1 MSKQSNFNPDENLVV
16 FGNLLVHG
24 TVTGKGN
31 VVFNA
36 DTQTVNDADGYV
48 INSDS
53 DVAEAYLQ
61 INSNAGSNVQLLY
74 SGNATANTLIVSKD
88 TEISQDLNVAQS
100 LNVVGNTTIG
110 TTVITPNAY
119 GSETGRIFGTR
130 FTGIANTA
138 DKWQTGRTLTTTL
151 TGDVAGS
158 GSILIDGSGDVT
170 LTVAT
175 TTVQANAVALGT
187 DTTGAYVQSAQGL
200 GNSNIIVASQGT
212 DDGSDIT
219 IDLVDTTVTAG
230 PYGSATTVPTYT
242 VDAKGR
248 LTAAANA
255 LIDIPASQIN
265 NFNTAI
271 TAFIS
276 GGTGITEANGV
287 IDLDDTAV
295 TAASY
300 GSATAVP
307 SFTVDA
313 QGRLTAAADVTIA
326 VPSSAVTDFNT
337 AVSAYVQN
345 GTYVTEAN
353 GVIDVTADVVTTDR
367 NDTLTADYVYTG
379 TTDFTGATFS
389 AGAAATGITASANDN
404 STKLATTEYVQ
415 TELTDL
421 IGGAPSQL
429 DTLREITDSLN
440 NNTTV
445 ANTLVASV
453 AAAESNIVTANT
465 FLQNNR
471 VPKSFNFETD
481 SSLVFGVKLAN
492 GVIVES
498 TNATTLGNTNVSS
511 DANIISQQH
520 DALGP
525 IYLQTQKFGSAF
537 AVISQGNLT
546 LSGDA
551 TSGVADNQFRHGNI
565 VFTGETSF
573 KPGRTVSATSPA
585 SENGQGIV
593 RMFGSMQH
601 IKDANATSQTFASNV
616 TTVFYKTELGSLT
629 AANTSVSGT
638 LITGSNL
645 LVLTG
650 NADST
655 DTYLGSETVGTLN
668 AVASYNA
675 VEVGVPRA
683 HFQNLGKSTTFIGD
697 FGNVATYTSVY
708 DLGTSAQ
715 YTTGSRPLERLTVD
729 GALSLGA
736 RHTPANLLVNG
747 TIFYDSSTNKL
758 KGIQG
763 NAVVDLIDATVTTLD
778 LGDGSGDHSLAS
790 LSGNTYYLRQLT
802 TSTGIDSS
810 VNAANVISI
819 SANSDNIRDIARGN
833 LSATAG
839 TQGYTSGTGQF
850 SIPGTTDHITE
861 GTNLFYTNERV
872 DDRVAALIV
881 GGANITATY
890 DDAAGTL
897 TLDGDLT
904 GDITGV
910 TAGAGL
916 TGGGTAGA
924 LTLDVVG
931 GTGIT
936 ANANDIAI
944 TNTTVT
950 AGTYGSNASTVSNF
964 TVNAQ
969 GQLTGAGNQ
978 AIAITSDQ
986 VSDFSEAVDD
996 RVNVLVSGGANIT
1009 VTYDDAAGTFVID
1022 NDLTGDV
1029 TGVVAGD
1036 GLSGGGSSGDLT
1048 VDVDSTVV
1056 RTTGAQS
1063 IGGAKTFT
1071 SDMVISSTDT
1081 SDAAGPQLQLYR
1093 NSASPADA
1101 DYLGQIAFQGEN
1113 DAGQSTLFGK
1123 ITGKIL
1129 DASDGSEDGGFEFAA
1144 QKAGTQ
1150 TILARLRSNKLE
1162 LINGT
1167 NLEVAGLTYPTADGS
1182 ANQVMTTDGSGTL
1195 SFVDVNT
1202 IGGTVTGVIAGTGMT
1217 GGGVS
1222 GSVTLNVVGGTG
1234 IDANAN
1240 DIAIDSTVATLTGSQ
1255 TLTNNTLTS
1264 PVLNTGVSGTA
1275 ILDEDNMASDSAT
1288 QLATQQSIKAYVDA
1302 QILTKDNTDE
1312 IAEGSTNLYY
1322 TDARVQAVSIN
1333 NLAED
1338 TTPQLGG
1345 NLDIN
1350 GHNILYADNEKAI
1363 FGDGPDLE
1371 IFHDGTDSYITD
1383 VGDGSIKI
1391 RSGTTYITN
1400 AAGSKVSIQTNS
1412 GAGQLIYFNNALRL
1426 ETVDGGAKVTGNLEV
1441 TGNFVTATTDNLSE
1455 GSTNLY
1461 YTDARADARITKAAI
1476 DALNVDADTL
1486 DSLDSTA
1493 FLRADANDSH
1503 TGDITPGSDNA
1514 VDLGTSSLRYAE
1526 IHAVSFKGTATSAQ
1540 YADLAEK
1547 YVSDKEYEV
1556 GTVCVF
1562 GGSEE
1567 VTQSTKQN
1575 CPSIAGV
1582 VSTDPAF
1589 LMNEGLEGGIVLA
1602 LRGRVPVKV
1611 TGPVRKGDVL
1621 ICSNTPGHA
1630 EAAPFKGYHVTGP
1643 SMIGVAISEHLSSG
1657 TGVVEAQ
1664 IK

>member
-88 TEISQDLNVAQS
+88 TEISQDLNVAQT

-212 DDGSDIT
+212 EDGSDIT
-219 IDLVDTTVTAG
+219 IDLVDTTVTAN
-230 PYGSATTVPTYT
+230 PYGSATTVPTFT
-242 VDAKGR
+242 VDEKGR

-255 LIDIPASQIN
+255 LIDIPSSQVN
-265 NFNTAI
+265 DFNTAI
-271 TAFIS
+271 SAYIQD
-276 GGTGITEANGV
+276 GTGLNESNGV
-287 IDLDDTAV
+287 IKINDTAV
-295 TAASY
+295 TAGAY
-300 GSATAVP
+300 GSATAIPTYNVN
-307 SFTVDA
+307 A
-313 QGRLTAAADVTIA
+313 QGQLIDAADVNIA
-326 VPSSAVTDFNT
+326 VPSSQITDFNSSI
-337 AVSAYVQN
+337 SAYVQN

-353 GVIDVTADVVTTDR
+353 GVIDVTGDVVTTDR

-389 AGAAATGITASANDN
+389 AGAAATGVTASANDN

-481 SSLVFGVKLAN
+481 SSLTFGIKLAN

-498 TNATTLGNTNVSS
+498 TNTTTLGGNASS

-520 DALGP
+520 DSLGP
-525 IYLQTQKFGSAF
+525 IYLQTLKSGSPY
-537 AVISQGNLT
+537 AVLSQGNLT
-546 LSGDA
+546 ISGDS
-551 TSGVADNQFRHGNI
+551 TSGVADAQRRHGNI
-565 VFTGETSF
+565 IFTGDTSF
-573 KPGRTVSATSPA
+573 MPGRTVNASSPA
-585 SENGQGIV
+585 SENGQGTV

-601 IKDANATSQTFASNV
+601 INDANATAQSFLSNV
-616 TTVFYKTELGSLT
+616 TTAFFDNSGNISTTTEPFLLFQGANISINKPANVALDTYVVSDTSGTGTIGARAT
-629 AANTSVSGT
+629 ALSNTTLANTT
-638 LITGSNL
+638 I
-645 LVLTG
+645 
-650 NADST
+650 
-655 DTYLGSETVGTLN
+655 
-668 AVASYNA
+668 
-675 VEVGVPRA
+675 GVPRRN
-683 HFQNLGKSTTFIGD
+683 FVNLGNSTVFIGD
-697 FGNVATYTSVY
+697 FGNVAQYSNVVY
-708 DLGTSAQ
+708 KPGGSLDGEYS
-715 YTTGSRPLERLTVD
+715 TGGRPLERMTVD
-729 GALSLGA
+729 GGITLGQS
-736 RHTPANLLVNG
+736 HSNSELLVNG
-747 TIFYDSSTNKL
+747 TIFYNEATGKL

-763 NAVVDLIDATVTTLD
+763 NSIVDLVDATVTTID
-778 LGDGSGDHSLAS
+778 LGDGSGDFPLAS
-790 LSGNTYYLRQLT
+790 FDGTTNFLRQV
-802 TSTGIDSS
+802 SAGTGIDLSAS
-810 VNAANVISI
+810 AANVITI
-819 SANSDNIRDIARGN
+819 TANSDNIRDIARGN
-833 LSATAG
+833 LSTTAG
-839 TQGYTSGTGQF
+839 SQGYTSGTGQF

-861 GTNLFYTNERV
+861 GTNLFFTNERV

-897 TLDGDLT
+897 TIDADQV

-924 LTLDVVG
+924 LTIDVVG

-969 GQLTGAGNQ
+969 GQLTGAANQ

-986 VSDFSEAVDD
+986 VTDFDEAVDD

-1029 TGVVAGD
+1029 TGVVAGA
-1036 GLSGGGSSGDLT
+1036 GMTGGGSSGD
-1048 VDVDSTVV
+1048 V
-1056 RTTGAQS
+1056 
-1063 IGGAKTFT
+1063 
-1071 SDMVISSTDT
+1071 
-1081 SDAAGPQLQLYR
+1081 
-1093 NSASPADA
+1093 
-1101 DYLGQIAFQGEN
+1101 
-1113 DAGQSTLFGK
+1113 TL
-1123 ITGKIL
+1123 
-1129 DASDGSEDGGFEFAA
+1129 
-1144 QKAGTQ
+1144 
-1150 TILARLRSNKLE
+1150 N
-1162 LINGT
+1162 
-1167 NLEVAGLTYPTADGS
+1167 
-1182 ANQVMTTDGSGTL
+1182 
-1195 SFVDVNT
+1195 
-1202 IGGTVTGVIAGTGMT
+1202 VIAGTGMT
-1217 GGGVS
+1217 V
-1222 GSVTLNVVGGTG
+1222 
-1234 IDANAN
+1234 NAN
-1240 DIAIDSTVATLTGSQ
+1240 DIAIDFK
-1255 TLTNNTLTS
+1255 
-1264 PVLNTGVSGTA
+1264 
-1275 ILDEDNMASDSAT
+1275 DEDNMSSDSAT
-1288 QLATQQSIKAYVDA
+1288 HAATQQSIKAYVDA
-1302 QILTKDNTDE
+1302 EVLNVIGGNLSLASKTTSDLAEGTNLYYTDERAADKIGSIMSGSGNINVVYDDAADTITVSEALTTTDITEGDNLYYTNARADARVQAAIKDEDNMASDSATHVPSQQSVKAYVDSQVATKDALSELSGTTDDVT
-1312 IAEGSTNLYY
+1312 EGSTNLYF
-1322 TDARVQAVSIN
+1322 TNARAQAVSIN
-1333 NLAED
+1333 NVSED
-1338 TTPQLGG
+1338 TSPQLGG
-1345 NLDIN
+1345 NLETNGSDILF
-1350 GHNILYADNEKAI
+1350 GDNDKAI
-1363 FGDGPDLE
+1363 FGAGSDLQ
-1371 IFHDGTDSYITD
+1371 IYHDSNDSFISDQGT
-1383 VGDGSIKI
+1383 GSIKI
-1391 RSGTTYITN
+1391 LSGTTFIQN
-1400 AAGSKVSIQTNS
+1400 AGGTKTSIQTNS
-1412 GAGQLIYFNNALRL
+1412 GAGQLLYFNNALRL
-1426 ETVDGGAKVTGNLEV
+1426 ETIDGGAKVTGNLEV
-1441 TGNFVTATTDNLSE
+1441 TGNFVTVDTDNLSE

-1461 YTDARADARITKAAI
+1461 YTVARANSAIDARVTNSFV
-1476 DALNVDADTL
+1476 DALNVDADTV
-1486 DSLDSTA
+1486 DSLQASQ
-1493 FLRADANDSH
+1493 FLRSDANDTHSG
-1503 TGDITPGSDNA
+1503 TITPNADNSI
-1514 VDLGTSSLRYAE
+1514 DLGSGSLRYNQVY
-1526 IHAVSFKGTATSAQ
+1526 AVEFNGTATSAK
-1540 YADLAEK
+1540 YADLAER
-1547 YVSDKEYEV
+1547 YVSDKEYDV

-1589 LMNEGLEGGIVLA
+1589 LMNAELENGITLA